1 MRKEMIS
8 NAFAVIHNSGRVCT
22 LWEADAN
29 ASSLTSGGN
38 LYFPK
43 SGMEDKSP
51 IQVHKICDISV
62 SVCEAVL

>member
-1 MRKEMIS
+1 MRMRLYIIQDLS
-8 NAFAVIHNSGRVCT
+8 VLTGRRMQTPHPSQV
-22 LWEADAN
+22 
-29 ASSLTSGGN
+29 GGN

-51 IQVHKICDISV
+51 IQVHKFCDISV